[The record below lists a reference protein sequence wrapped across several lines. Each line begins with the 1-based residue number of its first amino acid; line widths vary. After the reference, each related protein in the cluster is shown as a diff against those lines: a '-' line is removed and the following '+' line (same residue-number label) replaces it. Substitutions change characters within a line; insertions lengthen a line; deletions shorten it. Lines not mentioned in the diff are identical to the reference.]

1 MSAETRVYS
10 VLKPLAPAKS
20 VFRDIAPEDCNTVPR
35 ITFQF
40 IGGSAINFVDSAT
53 IPSKR
58 NYRVQINVWHNQRD
72 ACNALAR
79 QVENAMRADA
89 VKQGH
94 DQHRCRGRPA
104 GRGGGRGFL
113 RFGHG
118 RGDGE
123 HGQFLM
129 TEDLA
134 AGGGFDVTEVKL

>member
-79 QVENAMRADA
+79 QVENAMRADLNLQA
-89 VKQGH
+89 TVLGTFQTVYEQDTRLYGTLQ
-94 DQHRCRGRPA
+94 D
-104 GRGGGRGFL
+104 FSIWS
-113 RFGHG
+113 
-118 RGDGE
+118 D
-123 HGQFLM
+123 
-129 TEDLA
+129 
-134 AGGGFDVTEVKL
+134 